1 MTATPSMAP
10 AVPPARPPAPRPKSV
25 AFDTESP
32 TSANMASPTRRPLR
46 SNATDPLSD
55 RATSLLIRRTLCSP
69 QLGEKSRDSQV
80 PIDELLPPLT
90 SRNDVDLQLYAL
102 LAIVMR
108 EFVQSWYSKITTDE
122 HFVSEILHIIAHC
135 SRALEQRFRKV
146 DLESLV
152 LDEIPDLLDKHIT
165 SYRISHSPIARQPV
179 EVDPREAYHAMC
191 PLPHLAPVP
200 HPDCPDTISDQK
212 ENEALYRQLLVQGVL
227 AILLPTED
235 LENPC
240 LTSLV
245 EQIFSELIIG
255 NIIANKASQPWMLY
269 EGICITARVLRQ
281 RKDQGVVVAETQNDA
296 GGPKVDVKGRRSWSV
311 RSMFLAVIQL
321 GMLLVAS
328 LRFITTALVMASS
341 LPARA
346 TPLDEKEALL
356 DHDKSP
362 PRSFDPVKAP
372 ILSCRVWTCLGNL
385 FELSL
390 RMPWLDGFLS
400 LLQYGAVN
408 GPGRIAGH
416 DGPIDRQF
424 SPRMSLKSLD
434 LLELHNELELT
445 LAPCRA
451 TRYKAT
457 FISSSEVMLY
467 WPVETILKIFTAVLA
482 TTLANLPGSVWLDRA
497 GLTGRSQLFLRA
509 RDMDPSELLSHHIN
523 SLFSPSNLPPLLRTL
538 RGVLFPNNAPGKT
551 TLFPPSSEAELQALR
566 RRAAKSLWELLPKG
580 VGRLYFGGRLW
591 RRSAESEGD
600 LSDDEDLVDEMER
613 LLLVLDDEYC
623 NKHLMYS
630 ILELLLARLMPE
642 LTEKSVTELW
652 EERLG

>member
-1 MTATPSMAP
+1 MTAAPSVAP
-10 AVPPARPPAPRPKSV
+10 TVPPACPPAPRPKSV
-25 AFDTESP
+25 AFDTEPP
-32 TSANMASPTRRPLR
+32 TSSNMASPTRRPLR
-46 SNATDPLSD
+46 SNPIDPLSD

-80 PIDELLPPLT
+80 PIDALLPPLT

-281 RKDQGVVVAETQNDA
+281 RKDQGAVIAETQSDA
-296 GGPKVDVKGRRSWSV
+296 VGPKVDVRGRRSWSV

-321 GMLLVAS
+321 GMLVVAS
-328 LRFITTALVMASS
+328 LRFITTALVMTSS

-416 DGPIDRQF
+416 DGPIDR
-424 SPRMSLKSLD
+424 
-434 LLELHNELELT
+434 
-445 LAPCRA
+445 
-451 TRYKAT
+451 
-457 FISSSEVMLY
+457 
-467 WPVETILKIFTAVLA
+467 
-482 TTLANLPGSVWLDRA
+482 
-497 GLTGRSQLFLRA
+497 
-509 RDMDPSELLSHHIN
+509 LLSHHIN

-538 RGVLFPNNAPGKT
+538 RGILFPNNAPGKT

-566 RRAAKSLWELLPKG
+566 RRAAKSLWGLLPKG

-591 RRSAESEGD
+591 RRSAESECD

>member
-1 MTATPSMAP
+1 MTATSSVAP
-10 AVPPARPPAPRPKSV
+10 AVSPARPPAPRPKTV
-25 AFDTESP
+25 TFDTESP
-32 TSANMASPTRRPLR
+32 LSTDAASTATASPRRSTRP
-46 SNATDPLSD
+46 STTDPLSD

-69 QLGEKSRDSQV
+69 QLGDKSRDAQV

-90 SRNDVDLQLYAL
+90 SRNDVDLQLYAI
-102 LAIVMR
+102 LAIVLR
-108 EFVQSWYSKITTDE
+108 EFVQSWYNKITTDE
-122 HFVSEILHIIAHC
+122 SFVAEVLHIIAHC

-146 DLESLV
+146 DLETLV

-165 SYRISHSPIARQPV
+165 S
-179 EVDPREAYHAMC
+179 
-191 PLPHLAPVP
+191 PVP
-200 HPDCPDTISDQK
+200 HPDKPDTIPDQAG
-212 ENEALYRQLLVQGVL
+212 NEVLYRQLLVQGIL

-281 RKDQGVVVAETQNDA
+281 KKDEGPSPA
-296 GGPKVDVKGRRSWSV
+296 GNQKESPEPKLEVKGRRAWSV
-311 RSMFLAVIQL
+311 RASVRSIFLGVIQL
-321 GMLLVAS
+321 GMVVVAS
-328 LRFITTALVMASS
+328 LRFISTALVMASS
-341 LPARA
+341 LPART
-346 TPLDEKEALL
+346 TPIDEKEVLL
-356 DHDKSP
+356 GQDKHS
-362 PRSFDPVKAP
+362 SVSSSHGSSDYVKAP

-385 FELSL
+385 LELSL
-390 RMPWLDGFLS
+390 RMPWLDGLLS

-416 DGPIDRQF
+416 DGPVDR
-424 SPRMSLKSLD
+424 
-434 LLELHNELELT
+434 
-445 LAPCRA
+445 
-451 TRYKAT
+451 
-457 FISSSEVMLY
+457 
-467 WPVETILKIFTAVLA
+467 
-482 TTLANLPGSVWLDRA
+482 
-497 GLTGRSQLFLRA
+497 
-509 RDMDPSELLSHHIN
+509 LLSHHIN

-538 RGVLFPNNAPGKT
+538 RGVLFPNNAPGKAS
-551 TLFPPSSEAELQALR
+551 LFPPSSEAELHALR

-591 RRSAESEGD
+591 RRGTKAQGD

-630 ILELLLARLMPE
+630 ILELVLARLMPE
-642 LTEKSVTELW
+642 LTEKGVTELW

>member
-1 MTATPSMAP
+1 MTATSSVAP
-10 AVPPARPPAPRPKSV
+10 AAFPARPPAPRPKSV
-25 AFDTESP
+25 TFDTEPSP
-32 TSANMASPTRRPLR
+32 STAVSSTTTTTTAASPRHSTRPHT
-46 SNATDPLSD
+46 TDPLSD

-69 QLGEKSRDSQV
+69 QLGDKNRDAQA

-90 SRNDVDLQLYAL
+90 SRNDVDLQLYAI
-102 LAIVMR
+102 LAIVLR
-108 EFVQSWYSKITTDE
+108 EFVQSWYNKITTDE
-122 HFVSEILHIIAHC
+122 NFVAEVLHIIAHC

-146 DLESLV
+146 DLETLV

-165 SYRISHSPIARQPV
+165 SYRISHSTIARPPV
-179 EVDPREAYHAMC
+179 EVDPREAYHALC

-200 HPDCPDTISDQK
+200 HSDKPDTISDQAG
-212 ENEALYRQLLVQGVL
+212 NEALYRQLLVQGIL

-281 RKDQGVVVAETQNDA
+281 KTNDGPSAVGAQKETSE
-296 GGPKVDVKGRRSWSV
+296 PKLEVKGRRAWSV
-311 RSMFLAVIQL
+311 RSSVRSVFLGVIQL
-321 GMLLVAS
+321 GMIVVAS
-328 LRFITTALVMASS
+328 LRFISTALVMASS
-341 LPARA
+341 LPART
-346 TPLDEKEALL
+346 TPINEKEVSLGQ
-356 DHDKSP
+356 DKQS
-362 PRSFDPVKAP
+362 SVSSSHESADYIKAP

-385 FELSL
+385 LELSL

-416 DGPIDRQF
+416 DGPVDR
-424 SPRMSLKSLD
+424 
-434 LLELHNELELT
+434 
-445 LAPCRA
+445 
-451 TRYKAT
+451 
-457 FISSSEVMLY
+457 
-467 WPVETILKIFTAVLA
+467 
-482 TTLANLPGSVWLDRA
+482 
-497 GLTGRSQLFLRA
+497 
-509 RDMDPSELLSHHIN
+509 LLSHHIN

-538 RGVLFPNNAPGKT
+538 RGVLFPNNAPGKAS
-551 TLFPPSSEAELQALR
+551 LFPPSSEAELHALR

-591 RRSAESEGD
+591 RRGTKAEGD
-600 LSDDEDLVDEMER
+600 PSDDEDLLDEMER

-630 ILELLLARLMPE
+630 ILELVLARLMPE
-642 LTEKSVTELW
+642 LTEKGVTELW

>member
-10 AVPPARPPAPRPKSV
+10 AVPPARPSGPRPKSV

-32 TSANMASPTRRPLR
+32 TSADMASSTRRPLR

-102 LAIVMR
+102 LAVVMR

-200 HPDCPDTISDQK
+200 HPDYPDTISDQK

-255 NIIANKASQPWMLY
+255 NVIANKASQPWMLY

-281 RKDQGVVVAETQNDA
+281 RKGQGVVVAETQYDA
-296 GGPKVDVKGRRSWSV
+296 NGPKVDVKGRRSWSV

-321 GMLLVAS
+321 GMLVVAS

-416 DGPIDRQF
+416 DGPIDRQY
-424 SPRMSLKSLD
+424 SPRRSLKSLD
-434 LLELHNELELT
+434 LLKL
-445 LAPCRA
+445 
-451 TRYKAT
+451 
-457 FISSSEVMLY
+457 
-467 WPVETILKIFTAVLA
+467 
-482 TTLANLPGSVWLDRA
+482 
-497 GLTGRSQLFLRA
+497 Q
-509 RDMDPSELLSHHIN
+509 LLSHHIN

-551 TLFPPSSEAELQALR
+551 TLFPPSSEAQLQTLR
-566 RRAAKSLWELLPKG
+566 RKAAKSLWGLLPKG

>member
-1 MTATPSMAP
+1 MTATSPVAP
-10 AVPPARPPAPRPKSV
+10 AVPPARPPAPRKAV
-25 AFDTESP
+25 AFDTEPPS
-32 TSANMASPTRRPLR
+32 SAAAAVASPSRRPIR
-46 SNATDPLSD
+46 PTTTDPLSD
-55 RATSLLIRRTLCSP
+55 RATSLLIRRTLCAS
-69 QLGEKSRDSQV
+69 QLGDKSRDAQV

-90 SRNDVDLQLYAL
+90 SRNDVDLELYAI
-102 LAIVMR
+102 LAIVLR

-122 HFVSEILHIIAHC
+122 HFIAEILHIIAHC

-165 SYRISHSPIARQPV
+165 SYRISHSTIARPPV
-179 EVDPREAYHAMC
+179 QVDPREAYHALC

-200 HPDCPDTISDQK
+200 HPDDPVTISDQK

-240 LTSLV
+240 LTALV

-255 NIIANKASQPWMLY
+255 NVIANKASQPWMLY
-269 EGICITARVLRQ
+269 EGICITARVLQ
-281 RKDQGVVVAETQNDA
+281 QKKEQGAVVLAKQDESSE
-296 GGPKVDVKGRRSWSV
+296 PKLDVKGRRAWSV
-311 RSMFLAVIQL
+311 RSMFLGVIQL
-321 GMLLVAS
+321 GMLVVAS

-341 LPARA
+341 LPART
-346 TPLDEKEALL
+346 TPIDEKEALL
-356 DHDKSP
+356 DHDMSSSSSP
-362 PRSFDPVKAP
+362 SSRPLDYTKAP

-385 FELSL
+385 LELSL

-416 DGPIDRQF
+416 DGPVDR
-424 SPRMSLKSLD
+424 
-434 LLELHNELELT
+434 
-445 LAPCRA
+445 
-451 TRYKAT
+451 
-457 FISSSEVMLY
+457 
-467 WPVETILKIFTAVLA
+467 
-482 TTLANLPGSVWLDRA
+482 
-497 GLTGRSQLFLRA
+497 
-509 RDMDPSELLSHHIN
+509 LLSHHIN

-538 RGVLFPNNAPGKT
+538 RGVLFPNNAPGKAS
-551 TLFPPSSEAELQALR
+551 LFPPTSEAELQALR
-566 RRAAKSLWELLPKG
+566 RRAARSLWGLLPKG

-591 RRSAESEGD
+591 RRGTKAEGES
-600 LSDDEDLVDEMER
+600 SDDEDLVDEMER

-630 ILELLLARLMPE
+630 ILELVLARLMPE
-642 LTEKSVTELW
+642 LTEKGVTELW

>member
-1 MTATPSMAP
+1 MTATPSVAP
-10 AVPPARPPAPRPKSV
+10 AVPPARPPVPGPKSV

-32 TSANMASPTRRPLR
+32 TSADMASPTRRPLR

-108 EFVQSWYSKITTDE
+108 DFVQSWYSKITTDE

-200 HPDCPDTISDQK
+200 NPDCPDTISDQK

-255 NIIANKASQPWMLY
+255 NVIANKASQPWMLY

-281 RKDQGVVVAETQNDA
+281 RNDQGVGVAETQSDS

-321 GMLLVAS
+321 GMLVVAS
-328 LRFITTALVMASS
+328 LRFVTTALVMASS

-362 PRSFDPVKAP
+362 PRSFGPVKAP

-408 GPGRIAGH
+408 GPGQIAGH
-416 DGPIDRQF
+416 DGPIDRRYL
-424 SPRMSLKSLD
+424 PRMSLKSLD
-434 LLELHNELELT
+434 LL
-445 LAPCRA
+445 
-451 TRYKAT
+451 K
-457 FISSSEVMLY
+457 
-467 WPVETILKIFTAVLA
+467 
-482 TTLANLPGSVWLDRA
+482 
-497 GLTGRSQLFLRA
+497 
-509 RDMDPSELLSHHIN
+509 
-523 SLFSPSNLPPLLRTL
+523 
-538 RGVLFPNNAPGKT
+538 
-551 TLFPPSSEAELQALR
+551 LQ
-566 RRAAKSLWELLPKG
+566 
-580 VGRLYFGGRLW
+580 
-591 RRSAESEGD
+591 
-600 LSDDEDLVDEMER
+600 
-613 LLLVLDDEYC
+613 
-623 NKHLMYS
+623 
-630 ILELLLARLMPE
+630 
-642 LTEKSVTELW
+642 
-652 EERLG
+652 

>member
-1 MTATPSMAP
+1 MTAAPSVAP
-10 AVPPARPPAPRPKSV
+10 AVPPARPPAPRTKSV
-25 AFDTESP
+25 AFDTEPP
-32 TSANMASPTRRPLR
+32 TSSNMASPTRRPLR
-46 SNATDPLSD
+46 SNPIDPLSD

-80 PIDELLPPLT
+80 PIDALLPPLT

-165 SYRISHSPIARQPV
+165 SYRISHSPTARQPV

-281 RKDQGVVVAETQNDA
+281 RKDQGAVVAETQSDA
-296 GGPKVDVKGRRSWSV
+296 GGPKVDVRGRRSWSV

-321 GMLLVAS
+321 GMLVVAS
-328 LRFITTALVMASS
+328 LRFITTALVMTSS

-416 DGPIDRQF
+416 DGPIDR
-424 SPRMSLKSLD
+424 
-434 LLELHNELELT
+434 
-445 LAPCRA
+445 
-451 TRYKAT
+451 
-457 FISSSEVMLY
+457 
-467 WPVETILKIFTAVLA
+467 
-482 TTLANLPGSVWLDRA
+482 
-497 GLTGRSQLFLRA
+497 
-509 RDMDPSELLSHHIN
+509 LLSHHIN

-538 RGVLFPNNAPGKT
+538 RGILFPNNAPGKT
-551 TLFPPSSEAELQALR
+551 TLFPPSSDAELQALR
-566 RRAAKSLWELLPKG
+566 RRAAKSLWGLLPKG

-591 RRSAESEGD
+591 RRSAESECD

-642 LTEKSVTELW
+642 LAEKSVTELW